1 MLFNL
6 FDSLRMPPRWT
17 RFAACAAAALLAACG
32 GGDSTPSTPAALVS
46 PTPTA
51 PSPAGVAI
59 TGFAPTAGAPGSV
72 VNVSGA
78 SLSAVTSAR
87 VGGVDATF
95 RALSDAALEVTVP
108 ATARTGRIELNA
120 AGRVLLSEADF
131 TVMSVP
137 AVTALTPTTLLP
149 PGRITLAGT
158 ALDLVREVRLNA
170 LVLTIA
176 TRTPTSLAVDVPAG
190 AMSGTLTVVDTA
202 GVARPLAQMIT
213 IAGPVTMSS
222 FSPATIVTGQTLTVN
237 GTNLDR
243 ASSLVFVNGAT
254 ATIAARTGTTRLT
267 AVVPDAAAS
276 GVFRVRADAGDEA
289 LSATALQVIPAVRVD
304 ANAVYRVAAAG
315 DSVTI
320 TGTGLTEVATVRV
333 GSTAATIVTKAA
345 TQLVFTAP
353 GSLACGAITL
363 ESASQPSV
371 AGGSLVV
378 GAGCVATVA
387 GVEFAQVL
395 SQGPTDT
402 RLRLVPGKETWAR
415 AFVVSAQANVPA
427 PLVRLTGYN
436 GAAILGTVDMA
447 GPAMLPVASGATAP
461 DSVRYNEA
469 QSFNVELPAAWVRS
483 GLSVRV
489 EVDPLR
495 QLGAPVVV
503 DATPSVGVNTRIE
516 VVLVPVVSGS
526 FVPTMPTVD
535 AVRDEITRRF
545 PIPRANITV
554 TVRPSYTLT
563 STTDGLDTSSEW
575 TNALIELNQLRSM
588 EAGSNA
594 TRFYFGVVR
603 RSGGGIAGIGYVPG
617 RTALGWDSTT
627 QWARTMSH
635 EMGHNLSRPHAP
647 CGGVANPDPNYPYA
661 GGVLS
666 GTPLMDS
673 VPAAIDIVSPVSQTD
688 IMGYCSG
695 SWFSDYNFREMQR
708 YMEGQPSLIAT
719 LATQATQIAADAVE
733 QDMLLV
739 AGTIGQDGLQ
749 LAPVQSMRAVPA
761 SGTGEYI
768 LRLSL
773 RDGRT
778 FEHAFDAE
786 LVDHTE
792 LPERHFAIAIPD
804 PGAALARID
813 VLRGS
818 TPVPLRSSGQATAQ
832 RATRASIER
841 LRGIDWNEI
850 NGRLRVEW
858 DTAAASHIAVTYVLD
873 GARTVL
879 GVSRT
884 GGVAEFDTSALPAGG
899 RFEIALTDGLNARA
913 LQLRR

>member
-1 MLFNL
+1 MIRNVV
-6 FDSLRMPPRWT
+6 DWSRMQPRWQLLG
-17 RFAACAAAALLAACG
+17 ACVAAAMLSACG
-32 GGDSTPSTPAALVS
+32 GGDSAPSTTAAQVS
-46 PTPTA
+46 PGPVTA
-51 PSPAGVAI
+51 PSAASVAI

-95 RALSDAALEVTVP
+95 RALSDTALEVTVP
-108 ATARTGRIELNA
+108 ASARSGRIELNA
-120 AGRVLLSEADF
+120 AGRVLLSETDF

-137 AVTALTPTTLLP
+137 AVTSVTPTTLLP
-149 PGRITLAGT
+149 PGRITLAGS
-158 ALDLVREVRLNA
+158 ALDLVREVRLNT
-170 LVLTIA
+170 LVLTIT

-190 AMSGTLTVVDTA
+190 AMSGPLTLVDTA
-202 GVARPLAQMIT
+202 GIVRPLAQLIT
-213 IAGPVTMSS
+213 IAGPVTIST
-222 FSPATIVTGQTLTVN
+222 FSPASIVTGQTLTVN

-243 ASSLVFVNGAT
+243 ASSLVFANGAT

-289 LSATALQVIPAVRVD
+289 LSLTALQVIPAVRVD

-315 DSVTI
+315 NSVTM

-333 GSTAATIVTKAA
+333 GSTAATIVSKAA

-353 GSLACGAITL
+353 ASLACGAITL

-402 RLRLVPGKETWAR
+402 RLRLVPAKETWVR
-415 AFVVSAQANVPA
+415 AFVVSAQSNVPA

-436 GAAILGTVDMA
+436 GAAILGTIDMA

-503 DATPSVGVNTRIE
+503 DATPSVGVNTRME
-516 VVLVPVVSGS
+516 VVLVPVVSGA

-575 TNALIELNQLRSM
+575 TNALVELNQLRSM

-617 RTALGWDSTT
+617 RTALGWDSSA

-635 EMGHNLSRPHAP
+635 ELGHNLSRPHAP

-666 GTPLMDS
+666 DTPLMDS

-719 LATQATQIAADAVE
+719 QATQIAADAVE

-739 AGTIGQDGLQ
+739 GRHHRAG
-749 LAPVQSMRAVPA
+749 RAAARAGAGHACRACERHGRIHIEDAAARRPHVRTRIRRRA
-761 SGTGEYI
+761 GRSCRVAGA
-768 LRLSL
+768 SL
-773 RDGRT
+773 RDC
-778 FEHAFDAE
+778 
-786 LVDHTE
+786 
-792 LPERHFAIAIPD
+792 D
-804 PGAALARID
+804 PGSGCRARAH
-813 VLRGS
+813 R
-818 TPVPLRSSGQATAQ
+818 RSARLDSGPGAILGPGHG
-832 RATRASIER
+832 ATRQPGQHRAVAWRRLER
-841 LRGIDWNEI
+841 EQRQ
-850 NGRLRVEW
+850 
-858 DTAAASHIAVTYVLD
+858 AARRMGHGGSVTCCGHLCARRHPH
-873 GARTVL
+873 GARCESHRWRGRVRHRCT
-879 GVSRT
+879 
-884 GGVAEFDTSALPAGG
+884 AG
-899 RFEIALTDGLNARA
+899 RWSI
-913 LQLRR
+913 

>member
-1 MLFNL
+1 MIRNVV
-6 FDSLRMPPRWT
+6 DWSRMQPRWQLLG
-17 RFAACAAAALLAACG
+17 ACVAAALLSACG
-32 GGDSTPSTPAALVS
+32 GGDSAPSTTAAQVS
-46 PTPTA
+46 PGPVTA
-51 PSPAGVAI
+51 PSAASVAI

-95 RALSDAALEVTVP
+95 RALSDTALELTVP
-108 ATARTGRIELNA
+108 ASARSGRIELNA
-120 AGRVLLSEADF
+120 AGRVLLSETDF

-137 AVTALTPTTLLP
+137 AVTSVTPTTLLP
-149 PGRITLAGT
+149 PGRITLAGS
-158 ALDLVREVRLNA
+158 ALDLVREVRLNT
-170 LVLTIA
+170 LVLTIT

-190 AMSGTLTVVDTA
+190 AMSGPLTLVDTA
-202 GVARPLAQMIT
+202 GIVRPLAQLIT
-213 IAGPVTMSS
+213 IAGPVTIST
-222 FSPATIVTGQTLTVN
+222 FSPASIVTGQTLTVN

-243 ASSLVFVNGAT
+243 ASSLVFANGAT

-289 LSATALQVIPAVRVD
+289 LSLTALQVIPAVRVD

-315 DSVTI
+315 NSVTM

-333 GSTAATIVTKAA
+333 GSTVATIVSKAA

-353 GSLACGAITL
+353 ASLACGAITL

-402 RLRLVPGKETWAR
+402 RLRLVPAKETWAR
-415 AFVVSAQANVPA
+415 AFVVSAQSNVPA

-436 GAAILGTVDMA
+436 GAAILGTIDMA

-503 DATPSVGVNTRIE
+503 DATPSVGVNTRME
-516 VVLVPVVSGS
+516 VVLVPVVSGA

-575 TNALIELNQLRSM
+575 TNALVELNQLRSM

-617 RTALGWDSTT
+617 RTALGWDSSA

-635 EMGHNLSRPHAP
+635 ELGHNLSRPHAP

-666 GTPLMDS
+666 DTPLMDS
-673 VPAAIDIVSPVSQTD
+673 VPALIDIVSPVSQTD

-719 LATQATQIAADAVE
+719 QATQIAADAVE

-739 AGTIGQDGLQ
+739 AGIIGPDGLQ
-749 LAPVQSMRAVPA
+749 LAPVQAMRAVPA
-761 SGTGEYI
+761 SGTGEYT
-768 LRLSL
+768 LRMLL

-786 LVDHTE
+786 LVDHAE

-813 VLRGS
+813 VLRGA
-818 TPVPLRSSGQATAQ
+818 TPVPVRSSGLATAQ
-832 RATRASIER
+832 RTSRASIER
-841 LRGIDWNEI
+841 LRGVDWNES

-858 DTAAASHIAVTYVLD
+858 DTAAASHVAVTYVLD
-873 GARTVL
+873 GTRTVL

-884 GGVAEFDTSALPAGG
+884 GGVAEFDTAALPAGG
-899 RFEIALTDGLNARA
+899 RFEIALTDGLNARS
-913 LQLRR
+913 LQVRR